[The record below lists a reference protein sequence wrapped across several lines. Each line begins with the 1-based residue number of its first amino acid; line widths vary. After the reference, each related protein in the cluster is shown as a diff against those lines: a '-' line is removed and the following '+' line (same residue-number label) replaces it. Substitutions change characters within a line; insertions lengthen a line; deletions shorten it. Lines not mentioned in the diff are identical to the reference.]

1 MKWLFFASV
10 FIVLSCRNHF
20 APALSSDQ
28 QGLLKLS
35 VDYKNDYKDTSD
47 SKGRE
52 RLIGEYELKLQDYLK
67 RRCSSMLENMQVRL
81 KKFEEDP
88 KGKVYA
94 QFADEN
100 NEYVFEKV
108 YDSSAEMK
116 ADTIYRLVKSL
127 PEGTD
132 IKVRFLFSGN
142 LKINAP
148 ETRASKG
155 FQIEVVPTARLS

>member
-1 MKWLFFASV
+1 MKWVFLASV
-10 FIVLSCRNHF
+10 FIVLSYRNHST
-20 APALSSDQ
+20 PVLSADQ
-28 QGLLKLS
+28 QGLFKLS
-35 VDYKNDYKDTSD
+35 LDYNNDYKDTSD

-52 RLIGEYELKLQDYLK
+52 RLIGEYELKLLDYLK

-88 KGKVYA
+88 KGKIYA
-94 QFADEN
+94 QFVDAN
-100 NEYVFEKV
+100 NEYVFEKA
-108 YDSSAEMK
+108 YDTSAEMK

-142 LKINAP
+142 IKINVP
-148 ETRASKG
+148 ETGAS
-155 FQIEVVPTARLS
+155 